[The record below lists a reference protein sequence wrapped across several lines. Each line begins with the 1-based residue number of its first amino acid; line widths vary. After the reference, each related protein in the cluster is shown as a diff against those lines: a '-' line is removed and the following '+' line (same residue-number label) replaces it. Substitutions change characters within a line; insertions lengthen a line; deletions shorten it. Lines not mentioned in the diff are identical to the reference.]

1 MQQVTKNIVVM
12 DLGSQTFR
20 MAAAQCCGSEI
31 RISGSWLRNVRLGQG
46 LAESDMIGPDAMDR
60 GIRVLKEFMQTIR
73 TMVGGRSSVHLSIK
87 AVGTA
92 ALRDATNAQEFI
104 DAAAGIGIHIDVITG
119 MQEAETAAHGVLYTL
134 RHQAPIPYTNTK
146 WMGTGTVSIV
156 DVGGGST
163 EISVCDQQGIRQWN
177 SIGIGAVRLTEEF
190 ALYSGRPAGTD
201 CRTIMDMACRIDEVL
216 TTSLPESASTNSCSC
231 LAGSGG
237 TVTTAAAMELAMPG
251 YDPKRIRGLMLSIQS
266 IERWI
271 NRLARMTNSEKGS
284 ISGLEPE
291 RSDIIL
297 AGMVIIHR
305 IMEKLRFPAII
316 ISDGGL
322 LLGLLIRE
330 IEKECTSH
338 AELSCPGGLY
348 I

>member
-1 MQQVTKNIVVM
+1 M

-20 MAAAQCCGSEI
+20 MAAAQCCGNEI
-31 RISGSWLRNVRLGQG
+31 RVSGSWLRNVRLGQG
-46 LAESDMIGPDAMDR
+46 LAENGTISPDAMNR
-60 GIRVLKEFMQTIR
+60 GIRVLKEFRQIIR
-73 TMVGGRSSVHLSIK
+73 TMEGGRSSGHLAIK

-92 ALRDATNAQEFI
+92 ALRDAANAGEFV
-104 DAAAGIGIHIDVITG
+104 DAAARIGIPIDVITG
-119 MQEAETAAHGVLYTL
+119 MEEAETAAHGVLYTL
-134 RHQAPIPYTNTK
+134 RHQAPSPYTNTE
-146 WMGTGTVSIV
+146 WMGTGTVSII

-163 EISVCDQQGIRQWN
+163 EISVCDRHGIRKWN

-190 ALYSGRPAGTD
+190 ALHSDHPPGTD
-201 CRTIMDMACRIDEVL
+201 CRTIMDMACRIDEAL
-216 TTSLPESASTNSCSC
+216 TNSLTESACTNSCSC
-231 LAGSGG
+231 LVGSGG
-237 TVTTAAAMELAMPG
+237 TVTTAAAMELAMPS
-251 YDPKRIRGLMLSIQS
+251 YDPRRIRGLMLSIQS

>member
-20 MAAAQCCGSEI
+20 MAAAQCCGNEI

-46 LAESDMIGPDAMDR
+46 LAETGMIGMEAMDR
-60 GIRVLKEFMQTIR
+60 GIRVLKEFMQVISA
-73 TMVGGRSSVHLSIK
+73 MEGGRSSHFSIK

-104 DAAAGIGIHIDVITG
+104 DAAARIGVHIDVITG

-134 RHQAPIPYTNTK
+134 RHQAPTPYTNTE

-163 EISVCDQQGIRQWN
+163 EISVCDQQGIRQWS
-177 SIGIGAVRLTEEF
+177 SIDIGAVRLTEEF
-190 ALYSGRPAGTD
+190 TLHSNHPEGTD

-216 TTSLPESASTNSCSC
+216 TTSLPGSAGTNSCSC
-231 LAGSGG
+231 LVGSGG

-251 YDPKRIRGLMLSIQS
+251 YDPRRIRGLMLSIQS